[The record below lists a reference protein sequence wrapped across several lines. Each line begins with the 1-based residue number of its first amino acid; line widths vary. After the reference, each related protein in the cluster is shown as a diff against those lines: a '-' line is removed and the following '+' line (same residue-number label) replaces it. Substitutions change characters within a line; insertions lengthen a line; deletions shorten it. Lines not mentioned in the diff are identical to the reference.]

1 MLVTAAERAKA
12 CVLSHHSL
20 ESSDCAHSSC
30 DIYMYTDTY
39 IESSD
44 CAHSSCESM
53 CTYIYIYICSCCGPT
68 YCGPTYYGSTILR
81 LNVLYLR
88 EQVSRRLGHEIEQR
102 APQHLRGPLTPRR
115 LC

>member
-39 IESSD
+39 
-44 CAHSSCESM
+44 ALAVALLTVALLTM
-53 CTYIYIYICSCCGPT
+53 AP
-68 YCGPTYYGSTILR
+68 PYYG
-81 LNVLYLR
+81 
-88 EQVSRRLGHEIEQR
+88 
-102 APQHLRGPLTPRR
+102 
-115 LC
+115 